1 MVRKFPVKSAVLT
14 LCLMAGLQLYA
25 QNSPQGALSDTVD
38 VINYELHLTV
48 TNLAQQTISGQ
59 AGIRFTTPLN
69 GLSQL
74 PLELKQLQVDSVK
87 SDNGTSLAFTHS
99 NERILITMD
108 QPVSAGDTSFVWVFY
123 HGQPFHEAWGGFHF
137 SGSYAFN
144 LGVGFE
150 SIPHNLGK
158 TWFPCV
164 DDFVDR
170 AFYEYFIRVEN
181 ANTAVCGGLL
191 QSVSPMPDNTSIFH
205 WKSERTLPTYLAS
218 VAVGPYALVSDSVTA
233 MQSVIPVNYYV
244 RPSDTTRARG
254 SFINLPAITGIFEE
268 AFGPYPFQRIGIT
281 GTALGAMEHAESIF
295 YPNSSINGNLS
306 NEWLCAHELSHMW
319 FGNMVTCSSD
329 ADMWLNEGWA
339 RWCET
344 YYREKLYGTDAA
356 LGNMRPL
363 LRDVL
368 QYIHTKEGGYRPLS
382 PMPSEYTYGDNVYDK
397 GGVVTHALRGYLGD
411 SLFFG
416 GVKAYLDAFA
426 FSPASSYDLRDA
438 LSQYSGIDMA
448 GFFDFHVFGP
458 GFNQFSVDSF
468 NIVPFG
474 SDFDVEVFVKQRLKG
489 TSIYAENCRMELT
502 FMNDAWQMETR
513 RISFPGPHG
522 SATVRLPFTPTIV
535 MSDLYERAADAT
547 TDNYKTIKTTGL
559 YDYPDTFFKIDVTQI
574 TDSAFVRATHNWV
587 PPDSLHIPQPGLTLS
602 DYRYWTIE
610 GLFPGGFEATGRFF
624 YNRNA
629 YLDNNLLISSADS
642 LVILYRP
649 NAASDWLPVSFS
661 RVGPWQI
668 GTIYVPQLRPGD
680 YTLAVWDEVYVG
692 SNLLQ
697 PEKKSLKVYP
707 NPAND
712 KVIIETGVAV
722 SGIIAVHDTAGKLV
736 FSVNTTPAVQPVHWD
751 CSQVQPGTYLV
762 SFNTL
767 KGSSESK
774 KVVIKP

>member
-1 MVRKFPVKSAVLT
+1 MVRKFQVKSALLT
-14 LCLMAGLQLYA
+14 LCLMAGLQLNA
-25 QNSPQGALSDTVD
+25 QNSPQRALSDTVD
-38 VINYELHLTV
+38 VLNYELHLTV
-48 TNLAQQTISGQ
+48 TNLTQQIISGQ

-74 PLELKQLQVDSVK
+74 PLELKQLQADSVK
-87 SDNGTSLAFTHS
+87 TDNGITLAFTHS
-99 NERILITMD
+99 NERLLITMD
-108 QPVSAGDTSFVWVFY
+108 QPVLAGDTGFVWVFY

-170 AFYEYFIRVEN
+170 AYYEYFIRVEN
-181 ANTAVCGGLL
+181 TNTAVCGGLL
-191 QSVSPMPDNTSIFH
+191 QSVSPMADNTSIFH
-205 WKSERTLPTYLAS
+205 WKSDRTLPTYLAS

-233 MQSVIPVNYYV
+233 MQSVIPVRYYV

-254 SFINLPAITGIFEE
+254 SFVNLPEITGIFEE

-281 GTALGAMEHAESIF
+281 GTSLGAMEHAENIF

-306 NEWLCAHELSHMW
+306 NEWLYAHELSHMW
-319 FGNMVTCSSD
+319 FGNKVTCASD

-344 YYREKLYGTDAA
+344 YYREKLYGTDEA
-356 LGNMRPL
+356 LENMRPL

-368 QYIHTKEGGYRPLS
+368 QFMHTKEGGYRPLS

-397 GGVVTHALRGYLGD
+397 GGVTTHALRGYLCD

-416 GVKAYLDAFA
+416 GIKAYLETFA
-426 FSPASSYDLRDA
+426 YSPASSYDLRDA
-438 LSQYSGIDMA
+438 LTQYSGIDMA

-468 NIVPFG
+468 NILPAG

-489 TSIYAENCRMELT
+489 TTVFAQNCRMELT

-513 RISFPGPHG
+513 RINFPGPHG
-522 SATVRLPFTPTIV
+522 SATLRLPFAPTFV
-535 MSDLYERAADAT
+535 MVDLFERAADAT
-547 TDNYKTIKTTGL
+547 TDNYKTIKSTGL
-559 YDYPDTFFKIDVTQI
+559 YDYPDTFFKIDVTQVY
-574 TDSAFVRATHNWV
+574 DSAFVRATHNWV
-587 PPDSLHIPQPGLTLS
+587 PPDSLHILQPGLTLS

-610 GLFPGGFEATGRFF
+610 GIFPEGFEATGRFF

-629 YLDNNLLISSADS
+629 SLDNNLLISSADS

-661 RVGPWQI
+661 RIGPWQI

-707 NPAND
+707 NPAKD
-712 KVIIETGVAV
+712 KVIIQTGMGVNGTITV
-722 SGIIAVHDTAGKLV
+722 RDTAGKLV
-736 FSVNTTPAVQPVHWD
+736 YSASKTPATELLQWD
-751 CSQVQPGTYLV
+751 CSGVMPGTYLV
-762 SFNTL
+762 SFNTPE
-767 KGSSESK
+767 GSIESNK
-774 KVVIKP
+774 IVIKP

>member
-1 MVRKFPVKSAVLT
+1 
-14 LCLMAGLQLYA
+14 
-25 QNSPQGALSDTVD
+25 
-38 VINYELHLTV
+38 
-48 TNLAQQTISGQ
+48 
-59 AGIRFTTPLN
+59 
-69 GLSQL
+69 
-74 PLELKQLQVDSVK
+74 
-87 SDNGTSLAFTHS
+87 
-99 NERILITMD
+99 
-108 QPVSAGDTSFVWVFY
+108 
-123 HGQPFHEAWGGFHF
+123 
-137 SGSYAFN
+137 
-144 LGVGFE
+144 
-150 SIPHNLGK
+150 
-158 TWFPCV
+158 
-164 DDFVDR
+164 
-170 AFYEYFIRVEN
+170 
-181 ANTAVCGGLL
+181 
-191 QSVSPMPDNTSIFH
+191 
-205 WKSERTLPTYLAS
+205 
-218 VAVGPYALVSDSVTA
+218 
-233 MQSVIPVNYYV
+233 
-244 RPSDTTRARG
+244 
-254 SFINLPAITGIFEE
+254 
-268 AFGPYPFQRIGIT
+268 
-281 GTALGAMEHAESIF
+281 
-295 YPNSSINGNLS
+295 
-306 NEWLCAHELSHMW
+306 
-319 FGNMVTCSSD
+319 
-329 ADMWLNEGWA
+329 
-339 RWCET
+339 
-344 YYREKLYGTDAA
+344 
-356 LGNMRPL
+356 
-363 LRDVL
+363 
-368 QYIHTKEGGYRPLS
+368 
-382 PMPSEYTYGDNVYDK
+382 
-397 GGVVTHALRGYLGD
+397 
-411 SLFFG
+411 
-416 GVKAYLDAFA
+416 
-426 FSPASSYDLRDA
+426 
-438 LSQYSGIDMA
+438 
-448 GFFDFHVFGP
+448 
-458 GFNQFSVDSF
+458 
-468 NIVPFG
+468 
-474 SDFDVEVFVKQRLKG
+474 LKG
-489 TSIYAENCRMELT
+489 TSIYAENCHMELT